1 MSSNNSPLVSVIC
14 LCYNHADYV
23 SEAIQSVI
31 DQTYQN
37 IELIIVDDASTDH
50 SVKVI
55 EGLIAKLDNTQTIY
69 NSHNL
74 GNCKSFNIG
83 LKASKGKYVIDLAA
97 DDLLHPERIA
107 IGIKKLQEST
117 EEYGVHYSPI
127 VRIDQN
133 GSDLGNHLTQTYDGD
148 IYKLLIEKFII
159 SAPSMMIKRTV
170 LQDLNGY
177 DEQLSYEDYDFWIRS
192 SRKYLYASNP
202 ESLTYKRELQSGL
215 AKKQYRILS
224 KHLTTTY
231 KVCKKIFNLNQN
243 KSEDTALLR
252 RLKYELKH
260 TVLNFRLDLS
270 LLYCLLYIK
279 TKLRRF

>member
-23 SEAIQSVI
+23 NEAIQSVI
-31 DQTYQN
+31 DQTYDN
-37 IELIIVDDASTDH
+37 IELIIVDDASIDD

-55 EGLIAKLDNTQTIY
+55 DSLVTKFDKVHRIY
-69 NSHNL
+69 NKDNQ

-97 DDLLHPERIA
+97 DDILHPERIA
-107 IGIKKLQEST
+107 MGVKKFQELT
-117 EEYGVHYSPI
+117 EDYGVHYSPI

-133 GSDLGNHLTQTYDGD
+133 GNELGSHLTQTYDGD

-159 SAPSMMIKRTV
+159 SAPSMMINRTV

-177 DEQLSYEDYDFWIRS
+177 DEQLSYEDFDFWVRS
-192 SRKYLYASNP
+192 SRNYLYVSNP
-202 ESLTYKRELQSGL
+202 EPLTYKRELHSGL
-215 AKKQYRILS
+215 AKKQYRPLS
-224 KHLTTTY
+224 KHLATTY
-231 KVCKKIFNLNQN
+231 KVCKKIFNLNKD
-243 KSEDTALLR
+243 KSEDAALLK
-252 RLKYELKH
+252 RLKYEFKH
-260 TVLNFRLDLS
+260 TILNFRLDLS

-279 TKLRRF
+279 TNLRRF